1 MSSLDTQNIV
11 HFEVF
16 EAQNSKAPVFDL
28 DSLARFRRELVW
40 TVGEKRA
47 LGLVTRFGLSCG
59 QKDALLGNGS
69 GSLLK
74 NFGELKKMPNTTGAD
89 EHHFELLGS
98 QEAQTYVHYFGAQSA
113 AAQCGTVSGYL
124 TGLISYQVDRPVYFL
139 ETHCL
144 AKGDSRCLF
153 LGKTREQWLN
163 SDVDLS
169 AYDEDNMAFELS
181 AAVHQLQITKDR
193 YQNLFEQSLSPIF
206 IIDSITGVYLN
217 ANLSAEELTGFS
229 REELLKMN
237 VFDLCHPQEHQ
248 KIMEEMKSLTRG
260 GRGMDREISIVRKD
274 GLIRVIAQ
282 SNKILSYGG
291 QRVIQSVLRD
301 ISDLKMSE
309 QKEKDLQRQLLRSE
323 RLSTIGRLAAS
334 VAHELKNP
342 LGAIRN
348 AIYYVRNALIDNPVL
363 EKDPNLKEI
372 LKLAEEEVDS
382 SVIIIGE
389 LLDFSRV
396 VQLNP
401 RLTQINEMLDK
412 LGFIVPVPDNVE
424 VFYDLDLTLPRAH
437 VDPERLNQ
445 VFVNM
450 VSNAFQALPKG
461 GLLKISTRLV
471 VQSAENGSTEKMIEI
486 NFEDNGTG
494 IEPLHLAKIFEPLF
508 TTKAQGTGLGLAIS
522 NNIVEKHGGVILV
535 KSQVGKG
542 TCFTIKLPLQPPRD
556 NEGGKL

>member
-1 MSSLDTQNIV
+1 MSSTETHNLV
-11 HFEVF
+11 HFDILQP
-16 EAQNSKAPVFDL
+16 QNNQSPLLDL
-28 DSLARFRRELVW
+28 DSMSRFRRELIW

-47 LGLVTRFGLSCG
+47 HGILTRFGMSCG
-59 QKDALLGNGS
+59 QKDALLGQGG
-69 GSLLK
+69 GSLLH
-74 NFGELKKMPNTTGAD
+74 NFGELKKLANVTGGN
-89 EHHFELLGS
+89 EHHFELMQS
-98 QEAQTYVHYFGAQSA
+98 QEAKTYIHYFGSQA
-113 AAQCGTVSGYL
+113 ALPQCGTVSGYL
-124 TGLISYQVDRPVYFL
+124 TGLISYQVGRPLYFV

-144 AKGDSRCLF
+144 ARGDSRCLF
-153 LGKTREQWLN
+153 VGKTREEW
-163 SDVDLS
+163 SSTDADLS
-169 AYDEDNMAFELS
+169 SYDEDNMAFELS

-217 ANLSAEELTGFS
+217 ANLAAEELTGFS
-229 REELLKMN
+229 REELLRMN

-260 GRGMDREISIVRKD
+260 GRALDREISIVRKD

-309 QKEKDLQRQLLRSE
+309 QKEKDLQKQLLRSE

-348 AIYYVRNALIDNPVL
+348 AIYYVRNALADNPIL
-363 EKDPNLKEI
+363 ENDPNLKEV

-401 RLTQINEMLDK
+401 RLTQINELLDK

-424 VFYDLDLTLPRAH
+424 VLYDLDLTLPRAQI
-437 VDPERLNQ
+437 DPERLNQ
-445 VFVNM
+445 VFTNM

-461 GLLKISTRLV
+461 GLLKISTRLA
-471 VQSAENGSTEKMIEI
+471 VQSTEDGAAEKMIEI
-486 NFEDNGTG
+486 TFEDNGMG

-542 TCFTIKLPLQPPRD
+542 TNFTIKLPLQPPRD
-556 NEGGKL
+556 A